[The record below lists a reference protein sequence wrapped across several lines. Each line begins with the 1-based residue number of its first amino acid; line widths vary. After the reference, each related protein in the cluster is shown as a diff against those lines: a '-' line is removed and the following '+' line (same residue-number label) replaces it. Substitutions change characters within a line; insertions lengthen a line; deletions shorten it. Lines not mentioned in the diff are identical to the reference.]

1 MPRIRRETILLEPYN
16 LRYEEIREVL
26 RIFEKQGYE
35 YIILTTK
42 PGYGLIKINNT
53 TVLQAIA
60 PNTIVLE
67 KEKILKHL
75 VEKIPHMKHFVLAK
89 DTWLDTREVLVK
101 DLLKIINLLDSLDEE
116 IEINKY
122 VIRTRKLETSIDDYI
137 ILDYINTPLY
147 WLVPRKHYLDA
158 LYKKAVEKM
167 INEKKK
173 GRIILGY
180 IVSNNKYIPYLV
192 LTSRNNQQTIEAVL
206 VEGNELLRRIIF
218 WSLIDIL
225 V

>member
-1 MPRIRRETILLEPYN
+1 MPRIRKETILLEPYN
-16 LRYEEIREVL
+16 LRYEELKEVL

-42 PGYGLIKINNT
+42 PSYGLIRINDT
-53 TVLQAIA
+53 TVPQAIA

-67 KEKILKHL
+67 EKILKHL
-75 VEKIPHMKHFVLAK
+75 VEKIPHIKHFILAK
-89 DTWLDTREVLVK
+89 DTWLDTREILVK
-101 DLLKIINLLDSLDEE
+101 DLLKITNLLDSPDEE
-116 IEINKY
+116 TKINKY
-122 VIRTRKLETSIDDYI
+122 VIRTRKLETGIDDYI

-173 GRIILGY
+173 GRIVLGY

-192 LTSRNNQQTIEAVL
+192 LTSRNNQKTIEAVL

>member
-1 MPRIRRETILLEPYN
+1 MPRIRKETILLEPYN

-147 WLVPRKHYLDA
+147 WLVPRKPYLDA

-173 GRIILGY
+173 GRIVLGY
-180 IVSNNKYIPYLV
+180 IVSNNEYIPYLV
-192 LTSRNNQQTIEAVL
+192 LTSRNNQKTIEAVL
-206 VEGNELLRRIIF
+206 VEGDELLRRIIF

>member
-1 MPRIRRETILLEPYN
+1 VPRIRKETILLEPYN

-147 WLVPRKHYLDA
+147 WLVPRKPYLDA

-173 GRIILGY
+173 GRIVLGY
-180 IVSNNKYIPYLV
+180 IVSNNEYIPYLV
-192 LTSRNNQQTIEAVL
+192 LTSRNNQKTIEAVL
-206 VEGNELLRRIIF
+206 VEGDELLRRIIF

>member
-1 MPRIRRETILLEPYN
+1 MPRIRRETILVEPYQLN
-16 LRYEEIREVL
+16 YEEIREVL
-26 RIFEKQGYE
+26 RILEKQDYE

-42 PGYGLIKINNT
+42 PGYGLIRINNT

-67 KEKILKHL
+67 EKILKHL
-75 VEKIPHMKHFVLAK
+75 FKKIPHIRHFVLAK

-101 DLLKIINLLDSLDEE
+101 DLLKIINLLDSSDEE
-116 IEINKY
+116 TEINKY
-122 VIRTRKLETSIDDYI
+122 VIRIRKLKTSINDYI

-147 WLVPRKHYLDA
+147 WLVPRKHYLDS

-167 INEKKK
+167 INEKIK
-173 GRIILGY
+173 GRIVLGY
-180 IVSNNKYIPYLV
+180 IVSNNEYIPYLV
-192 LTSRNNQQTIEAVL
+192 ITSRNNQKTIEAVL
-206 VEGNELLRRIIF
+206 VEDDELLRRIVF

>member
-1 MPRIRRETILLEPYN
+1 MPRIRKETILLEPYN

-60 PNTIVLE
+60 QNTIVLE

-75 VEKIPHMKHFVLAK
+75 VEKIPHIKHFVLAK

-147 WLVPRKHYLDA
+147 WLVPRKPYLDA

-173 GRIILGY
+173 GRIVLGY
-180 IVSNNKYIPYLV
+180 IVSNNEYIPYLV
-192 LTSRNNQQTIEAVL
+192 LTSRNNQKTIEAVL
-206 VEGNELLRRIIF
+206 VEGDELLRRIIF